1 MVFVLGKYKQPLM
14 PCSEKRAR
22 KLLTAR
28 RAVVHRMYPF
38 TIRLKDRITG
48 DLQSVRVKIDPG
60 SKQTGIA
67 VVREE
72 ELVDS
77 DSGEIHRRL
86 FVLALLQLNHRGSA
100 ICGNLKSRASL
111 RWGRRNRHTRYRP
124 SRFNNRKRVDG
135 WLAPSLNHRVDTV
148 IAWVNKLIRLCPIT
162 AITQEL
168 VKFDMQRMANP
179 EISGIEYRQ
188 GQLAGYE
195 VREYLLEK
203 HKREC
208 AYCGAKNVPLEIE
221 HIVPRSRGGTNRVGN
236 LTLSCRPCNAKKGNM
251 YVEEFLRNK
260 PDVLKRVKKGM
271 SSTLKDASVVNA
283 TRWKLYRSLKATELP
298 VETGSGAQTKFNRVR
313 LGIPKEHALDAVCA
327 GTVLDIENW
336 RVPTLMV
343 KCSGRGR
350 YRRTLTDKYGFP
362 RATMMK
368 TKSVYGF
375 QTGDICKATVTTGK
389 YKGNVYTGRVVVRAT
404 GQFDIYHNGQKY
416 GTFSYK
422 CFKLIQKNDGYGYGW
437 NKPNFNLDMGSVIV
451 DVDAI
456 LSIFIWHYVR
466 ENIWSEVLMWVF
478 HLHVS
483 TLRDETQTADEIKSY
498 LSVLMNETD
507 EDVEWIVNQVLSHIA
522 KYIPLYVTKSGE
534 LHVKHVNTR
543 ILKLSIN

>member
-1 MVFVLGKYKQPLM
+1 MVFVLGKYKQPMM

-48 DLQSVRVKIDPG
+48 NLQSVRVKIDPG

-67 VVREE
+67 VIREKE
-72 ELVDS
+72 SVNT
-77 DSGEIHRRL
+77 DSGEVDRHL
-86 FVLALLQLNHRGSA
+86 FVLVLLQLNHRGAA
-100 ICGNLKSRASL
+100 ISEKLKSRAAL
-111 RWGRRNRHTRYRP
+111 RRGRRSRHTRYRP
-124 SRFNNRKRVDG
+124 ARFNNRKREAK

-148 IAWVNKLIRLCPIT
+148 VAWVNKLRRLCPVT

-179 EISGIEYRQ
+179 EISGVEYQQ

-208 AYCGAKNVPLEIE
+208 VYCGAKNVPLEIE
-221 HIVPRSRGGTNRVGN
+221 HIVPKSRGGTNRVGN
-236 LTLSCRPCNAKKGNM
+236 LTLSCRPCNVSKGRRH
-251 YVEEFLRNK
+251 VEEFLRNK

-283 TRWKLYRSLKATELP
+283 TRWKLYRSLKETGLP

-313 LGIPKEHALDAVCA
+313 LGLPKEHALDAVCA
-327 GTVLDIENW
+327 GTVNSIENW
-336 RVPTLMV
+336 RIPTLMV

-350 YRRTLTDKYGFP
+350 YGRTITDKYGFP

-368 TKSVYGF
+368 TKSAYGF

-389 YKGNVYTGRVVVRAT
+389 YKDNVYTGRVVVRAR
-404 GQFDIYHNGQKY
+404 GSFDIFHNGQKY
-416 GTFSYK
+416 GSFRHT

-437 NKPNFNLDMGSVIV
+437 TKPNYNLDNGSVIV
-451 DVDAI
+451 DVES
-456 LSIFIWHYVR
+456 LQGYLIWHYVP
-466 ENIWSEVLMWVF
+466 EGIWSEVLVWIF
-478 HLHVS
+478 RIRINDLRGEPHLS
-483 TLRDETQTADEIKSY
+483 DEIIAY
-498 LSVLMNETD
+498 LSVLMNETE
-507 EDVEWIVNQVLSHIA
+507 EDTQWIINSMLSHIVA
-522 KYIPLYVTKSGE
+522 YKPIDVTKSGDLYIKYIGVRLLE
-534 LHVKHVNTR
+534 
-543 ILKLSIN
+543 LSIK